1 MRVILFI
8 IALASP
14 ALAEAPMTG
23 AEFDAYVTG
32 KTLSYGNAGDATF
45 GVEMYM
51 TGKRVIWSVTPGICT
66 NGVWYESK
74 GDICFR
80 YDGDPEPKCWAV
92 YAEGAGLR
100 AVYTT
105 RPDTTVIFET
115 VDEVV
120 PLIWVTLALT
130 H

>member
-51 TGKRVIWSVTPGICT
+51 TGKRVIWSVTPGICA

-80 YDGDPEPKCWAV
+80 YDGDAEPKCWAV
-92 YAEGAGLR
+92 YAEGDGLR